1 MKNRSRF
8 DHQAVIRPLEKFDRT
23 GNLPFAEAVEA
34 ESLHG
39 DSLRG
44 SDDAAVPTHD
54 RNAGMVMG
62 SAKLPGQF
70 KWSHPVRMK
79 PSADDSVLKLAHED
93 ARAKAGAHNP

>member
-8 DHQAVIRPLEKFDRT
+8 DHEAVIRPLKKFDRT

-34 ESLHG
+34 TALRLF
-39 DSLRG
+39 LRG
-44 SDDAAVPTHD
+44 SDDAAVPPYD
-54 RNAGMVMG
+54 RNAGMVVG
-62 SAKLPGQF
+62 SAKLPGQS

-79 PSADDSVLKLAHED
+79 PSADDSVLKLAQED